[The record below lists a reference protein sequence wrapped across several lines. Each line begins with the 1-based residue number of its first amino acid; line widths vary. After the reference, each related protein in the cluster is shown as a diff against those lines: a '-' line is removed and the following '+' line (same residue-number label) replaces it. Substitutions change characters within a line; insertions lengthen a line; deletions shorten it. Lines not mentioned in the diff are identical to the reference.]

1 MKFTFT
7 FTYKEKILCFDN
19 EITIKIKKLMFI
31 DKKVLTYVKNYYILH
46 LTINVNFLLFIVFLA
61 REVKLTNKNVLL

>member
-1 MKFTFT
+1 M
-7 FTYKEKILCFDN
+7 YFDN
-19 EITIKIKKLMFI
+19 RITIKIKKLMFI
-31 DKKVLTYVKNYYILH
+31 DKNMLTYVKNYYILH

>member
-1 MKFTFT
+1 M
-7 FTYKEKILCFDN
+7 CFDS

>member
-1 MKFTFT
+1 M
-7 FTYKEKILCFDN
+7 CFDN

>member
-1 MKFTFT
+1 M
-7 FTYKEKILCFDN
+7 YFDS